1 VEEEFVKEAREG
13 DRNAFAN
20 LVREHH
26 PRVILLCRSMLGND
40 AEADDA
46 AQEVFLKTFQKLEE
60 FDGRSR
66 LATWL
71 HRISVNLCLDLLR
84 RRARE
89 KAGSLEGVELSDHE
103 AGRRASDAKEEI
115 SALLA
120 LLPEDQR
127 TAIILRELQG
137 FSYEEICE
145 TTGWTLDSV
154 KARLRRAREKLSEKI
169 RHFEAPPGV

>member
-89 KAGSLEGVELSDHE
+89 KAGSL
-103 AGRRASDAKEEI
+103 
-115 SALLA
+115 
-120 LLPEDQR
+120 
-127 TAIILRELQG
+127 
-137 FSYEEICE
+137 
-145 TTGWTLDSV
+145 
-154 KARLRRAREKLSEKI
+154 
-169 RHFEAPPGV
+169 